1 MPFMYLLYHS
11 YTLLELVFKRL
22 HTYFCSAVQMFIICC
37 LITNDYINVF
47 IQLQNETN
55 IKQLPRCLQK
65 GGQAAL
71 PIASRGLGIT

>member
-1 MPFMYLLYHS
+1 MPFTYLLYHN
-11 YTLLELVFKRL
+11 YTFVFKRL

-37 LITNDYINVF
+37 LITNAYITIC

-55 IKQLPRCLQK
+55 IKQLPKCLQK

-71 PIASRGLGIT
+71 PIVSRGLGIT